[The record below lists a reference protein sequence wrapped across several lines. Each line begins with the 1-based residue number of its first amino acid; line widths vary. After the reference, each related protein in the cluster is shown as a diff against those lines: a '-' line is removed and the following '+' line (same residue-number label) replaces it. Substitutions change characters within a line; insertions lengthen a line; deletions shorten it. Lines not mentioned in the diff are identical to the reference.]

1 MQEANNPVGKLLGYI
16 TKALEIPGNVATFQ
30 VWPKVLDCD
39 QDDSRSTVQGLF
51 MLMELSATA
60 KKAIIDYVP
69 GDKTLF
75 LPPFDRVDIILG
87 GHQPNQE
94 WQTYKNYLDP
104 ATVSAL
110 QFGNYAL
117 GLAYPTASTETSA
130 KISEFTRKLE
140 LLLSECLD
148 SDLTQEIK
156 CLFIRHLEAIRKSLL
171 EYQVGGTADLE
182 AVLDQAIGS
191 MHRHVGAIE
200 AQSENGLSIAK
211 RVFET
216 IANANEMITF
226 SQSVLA
232 LAAPATMMLLPFLR

>member
-1 MQEANNPVGKLLGYI
+1 MQEANNPVGKLLAYI
-16 TKALEIPGNVATFQ
+16 TKALEVPGEVATFQ
-30 VWPKVLDCD
+30 AWPMILGCD
-39 QDDSRSTVQGLF
+39 ADDSRSTVQGLL

-75 LPPFDRVDIILG
+75 LPPFDRIDVVLG
-87 GHQPNQE
+87 GHEPAQA
-94 WQTYKNYLDP
+94 WKKYKMYLDP
-104 ATVSAL
+104 ATMSAL

-117 GLAYPTASTETSA
+117 GLAYPAASTETST
-130 KISEFTRKLE
+130 KISDFIKKLE

-156 CLFIRHLEAIRKSLL
+156 QLFIRHLEVIRKSLL

-200 AQSENGLSIAK
+200 AQSKDGLSIAK

-216 IANANEMITF
+216 IANVNEMITF
-226 SQSVLA
+226 SQSA
-232 LAAPATMMLLPFLR
+232 LLLVAPAAAALLPLLP